1 MFEGKAYNRGKLILP
16 DGSSYDGEWKDDLP
30 DGYGKHKMSDGS
42 FYQGQFSKGVKFGK
56 GKFYFDSGMYDGQ
69 FVNDQF

>member
-42 FYQGQFSKGVKFGK
+42 FY
-56 GKFYFDSGMYDGQ
+56 
-69 FVNDQF
+69 